1 MILNFIEKLLFPL
14 EERNP
19 KKRKMT
25 DLEKYIISHKPD
37 SLEQVEW
44 LQKKYTNSQGHHD
57 KLFY

>member
-1 MILNFIEKLLFPL
+1 MILRALHRLLFPL
-14 EERNP
+14 EESLP

-44 LQKKYTNSQGHHD
+44 LQKRYTNSQGRYD
-57 KLFY
+57 NLYF